1 MFFPPMTPEMAEYL
15 AKVNMENA
23 RKAKNI
29 PTFDEYY
36 NKRYQEE
43 VNKLCKTP
51 SISFGFGMVL
61 ASLPKYVKKIAAEE
75 YDKLYRVI

>member
-15 AKVNMENA
+15 AKVNRENA

-43 VNKLCKTP
+43 LQKLCKAPTL
-51 SISFGFGMVL
+51 SFGFGMVI
-61 ASLPKYVKKIAAEE
+61 ANLPNYVKKIASEE
-75 YDKLYRVI
+75 YSKFYK